1 MSGIDPARFP
11 SDRACAVAND
21 FNLQN
26 LPSDFYENPYPYYHA
41 LREHAPMKRL
51 SDGSLFLTRF
61 QDLEHIYRTPR
72 LFSSDKKKEFR
83 PKFGE
88 TLIYEH
94 HTTSL
99 VFNDPPLHTQVRRV
113 LQGAL
118 APKAIAYMEPQL
130 ILLVEGLLDTAQER
144 RQVDLIEDFASAIP
158 IEVIGNLLGVPHADR
173 GPLRGWSL
181 QILGALEPVVT
192 PEQVRDASEA
202 VRQFLDYLEC
212 LIAERRANLRD
223 PEVDVLSRL
232 ILGEQNGERLTQQQ
246 LMQNC
251 IFLLNAGHETTTNT
265 IGNALMTLHKYP
277 DERSRL
283 VADPGLIG
291 GAIEEFLRFESP
303 NQLGNRAVVEDTE
316 VGGERLAA
324 GTLVTLCIGAANRDP
339 ASFPDP
345 NRFDIGRRPNRHLA
359 FASGS
364 HLCLGLNLA
373 KLEVRTAITKLLA
386 RFPNYALDGEPLHGR
401 RARFRGYAKLPMR
414 LY

>member
-1 MSGIDPARFP
+1 MNGTSSARF
-11 SDRACAVAND
+11 SIDRARLVADD
-21 FNLQN
+21 FDLQN

-51 SDGSLFLTRF
+51 SDGSLLLTRF
-61 QDLEHIYRTPR
+61 QDLEYIYRTPK
-72 LFSSDKKKEFR
+72 LFASDKKEEFR

-99 VFNDPPLHTQVRRV
+99 VFNDPPLHTHVRRV

-130 ILLVEGLLDTAQER
+130 ARLVDDLLDAAEQR
-144 RQVDLIEDFASAIP
+144 GRVDLIEDFASAIP

-181 QILGALEPVVT
+181 LILGALEPVVT
-192 PEQVRDASEA
+192 PEQVVNASEA
-202 VRQFLDYLEC
+202 VRQFLDYLEL
-212 LIAERRANLRD
+212 LIADRRANLRD

-232 ILGEQNGERLTQQQ
+232 ILGEQNGERLTQKQ

-265 IGNALMTLHKYP
+265 IGNALMTLLKNP
-277 DERSRL
+277 TERARL
-283 VADPGLIG
+283 IADPGLIS
-291 GAIEEFLRFESP
+291 GAIDEFLRFESP
-303 NQLGNRAVVEDTE
+303 NQLGNRAVTEDTE
-316 VGGERLAA
+316 LGGERLPA

-339 ASFPDP
+339 ARFADPDH
-345 NRFDIGRRPNRHLA
+345 FDIGRTSNRHLA
-359 FASGS
+359 FGSGS

-373 KLEVRTAITKLLA
+373 KLEVRTAVTKLLA
-386 RFPNYALDGEPLHGR
+386 RFPNYELDGAPRHGR
-401 RARFRGYAKLPMR
+401 RARFRGYAELPVR